1 MQKRDF
7 FTFLSC
13 CTRFIEHWW
22 CLFVGMIIIVD
33 DSNDLTSWFYSPD
46 PEPQL
51 FDGVELS
58 KRNESLVV
66 SYATGIDVIII

>member
-1 MQKRDF
+1 
-7 FTFLSC
+7 
-13 CTRFIEHWW
+13 
-22 CLFVGMIIIVD
+22 MIIIVD

-66 SYATGIDVIII
+66 SYATGIGIIII